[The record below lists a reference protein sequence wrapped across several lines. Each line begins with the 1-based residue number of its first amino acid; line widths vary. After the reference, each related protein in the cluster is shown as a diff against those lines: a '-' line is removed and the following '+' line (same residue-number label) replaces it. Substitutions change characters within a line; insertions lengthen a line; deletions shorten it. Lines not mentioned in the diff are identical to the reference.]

1 VRSPGGRVPDWGVF
15 IQKEKKAKTR
25 SATIAVLGWA
35 NYLYEQQFATQ
46 PIIKST
52 QSGFVIA
59 TLFAVAEEPSRRRSR
74 NRKWMGEVAESA
86 FLWKAM
92 QLGLLVAKPWGDS
105 ARYDFIVDSGRGL
118 LRVQVKSTGCLCEEH
133 RYAVAA
139 HGSNPAIP
147 YTKDDIDFLVAFI
160 PPEDAWYILPVEVF
174 TPRTHLWL
182 YPQGEHDQ
190 QYESY
195 REAWS
200 LLGVQEGP
208 E

>member
-1 VRSPGGRVPDWGVF
+1 VFLIGGSSSKKERK
-15 IQKEKKAKTR
+15 QKPAPR
-25 SATIAVLGWA
+25 PSRCWVGPIIYMNSSSQPSA
-35 NYLYEQQFATQ
+35 
-46 PIIKST
+46 IIKST

-59 TLFAVAEEPSRRRSR
+59 TLFAVAEEPSRPRSR

-105 ARYDFIVDSGRGL
+105 ARYDFIVDSGGGL

-147 YTKDDIDFLVAFI
+147 YTKDDIDFLVALHSSRRC
-160 PPEDAWYILPVEVF
+160 PVHPSRGGVHALHAPLALSPRRGRPTVRILPRGLVPV
-174 TPRTHLWL
+174 RR
-182 YPQGEHDQ
+182 QGP
-190 QYESY
+190 
-195 REAWS
+195 A
-200 LLGVQEGP
+200 GIK
-208 E
+208 